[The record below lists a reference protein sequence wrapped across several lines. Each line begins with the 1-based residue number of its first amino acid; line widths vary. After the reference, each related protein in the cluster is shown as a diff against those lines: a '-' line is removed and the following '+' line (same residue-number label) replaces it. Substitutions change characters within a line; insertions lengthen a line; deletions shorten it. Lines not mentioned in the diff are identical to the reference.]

1 MTHPRRRAVGRRAA
15 RIALI
20 VQAALALL
28 VIQPLP
34 VVAAQAQPPAR
45 PVAEGSV
52 RDAIAALRF
61 PELRF
66 TPVRAQVASVRGV
79 PVYYVQDRELPLVT
93 FYATFRGGI
102 RRLPRD
108 YFAAALALPG
118 LLRAGGT
125 ASLPPDSVDDRI
137 ESLALSMSFG
147 QGGESASAWVNSL
160 SEHAETAVSLWSEML
175 RLPRF
180 DSAQVEQWR
189 GAELER
195 VRRRGDDPGAL
206 AFGLFNH
213 IMYGDHPVG
222 WQMTPEDLEPADL
235 ALDKLRFVHRAV
247 VCPGAMSVGIV
258 GDIGRAEALDLVDRM
273 LQGWP
278 PCSGD
283 LSDDPAP
290 RIRDEPGVF
299 VLHKEIEQSVVVLAH
314 ASALRQ
320 EDAPAYFASRVANSI
335 LGASGLSSRLS
346 AVLRTREG
354 LAYGA
359 ASVWTAPRRHDG
371 LVGALT
377 RTRPDATLAAA
388 RLLLGV
394 VDSMRTA
401 PPSTQ
406 EVALAID
413 EATNGFVFN
422 FQTPFQV
429 VARRMALD
437 NMELPEDWMERYLA
451 GVRDVTPERVQH
463 VFLQHV
469 DPSRMT
475 ILLVGD
481 TTRFDGSPSEL
492 GAVTVLPS
500 TQSEAPRSLPSGTA
514 NRRRESRRSAGAPR
528 RPPGPESPSPTRAGK
543 SRPKDVPTRASPPTA
558 GRARSRA
565 GRPSPRACRAAT

>member
-1 MTHPRRRAVGRRAA
+1 MTPPRLGAGTRRAA
-15 RIALI
+15 LAALI
-20 VQAALALL
+20 GQAALA
-28 VIQPLP
+28 PLAVHARP
-34 VVAAQAQPPAR
+34 VVAEQEQT
-45 PVAEGSV
+45 PVRAAPQGSV
-52 RDAIAALRF
+52 RDALAALRY

-66 TPVRAQVASVRGV
+66 TPVQAQVASVRGV

-108 YFAAALALPG
+108 YFAAASALPG

-235 ALDKLRFVHRAV
+235 APDKLRFVHRAV
-247 VCPGAMSVGIV
+247 VCPGAMSVGVV
-258 GDIGRAEALDLVDRM
+258 GDVGRAQALDLVDRM
-273 LQGWP
+273 LEDWP

-283 LSDDPAP
+283 LGDDPAP
-290 RIRDEPGVF
+290 RIRAEPGVF
-299 VLHKEIEQSVVVLAH
+299 VLHKAIEQSVVVLAH
-314 ASALRQ
+314 SSALRQ

-335 LGASGLSSRLS
+335 FGASGLSSRLS

-359 ASVWTAPRRHDG
+359 ASVWTAPRKHDG

-377 RTRPDATLAAA
+377 RTRPGATLAAA
-388 RLLLGV
+388 RLLLDV
-394 VDSMRTA
+394 VDSMRTTPPA
-401 PPSTQ
+401 PR

-413 EATNGFVFN
+413 EAANGFVFN

-437 NMELPEDWMERYLA
+437 NMELPEDWMERYLV
-451 GVRDVTPERVQH
+451 GVRDVTPERVQQ
-463 VFLQHV
+463 VFRRHV

-492 GAVTVLPS
+492 GTVTVLPS
-500 TQSEAPRSLPSGTA
+500 PQSEAPRSLPSGTA
-514 NRRRESRRSAGAPR
+514 SRPRESRRSEGAPR
-528 RPPGPESPSPTRAGK
+528 RPRGPESPSPTRAGT
-543 SRPKDVPTRASPPTA
+543 SRPTDGRTRASQPRA

-565 GRPSPRACRAAT
+565 GRPRPRACRAAT